1 MWNSYYQELTD
12 KGDRAAAVVGAAMLD
27 TSLCKAIQHHSDVSS
42 GSTKRLH
49 DFNSKI
55 AEAYRLNIIS
65 EIQKQVFFTS
75 KMVSLLLQKCT
86 HFWKSYQRFNSRND
100 PILTLEMRPPLEVI
114 ESMCSCGG

>member
-1 MWNSYYQELTD
+1 MWNSYYQEFTD

-27 TSLCKAIQHHSDVSS
+27 TSLHKAIQHHSDVSS

-65 EIQKQVFFTS
+65 EIQQQVFFNL
-75 KMVSLLLQKCT
+75 K
-86 HFWKSYQRFNSRND
+86 NG